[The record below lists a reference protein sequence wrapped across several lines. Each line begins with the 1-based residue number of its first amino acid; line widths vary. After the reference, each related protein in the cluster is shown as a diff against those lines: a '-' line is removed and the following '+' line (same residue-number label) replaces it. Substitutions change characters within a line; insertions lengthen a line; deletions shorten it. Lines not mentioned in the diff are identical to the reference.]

1 MRRGAAAL
9 RDGVRRVNRAPAL
22 VAATCGVTLLI
33 ALPLSIALRGML
45 EAHLGHSI
53 AAEAVA
59 SRADYGWWREFEG
72 QATGLGTTFGPSVG
86 GFGAVL
92 RNVSGLLDNQPLAT
106 TIVGATAAWLLIW
119 SFLSGGI
126 IDRLA
131 RDRSTRTSGF
141 FAACGVHV
149 WRLLRLA
156 LIAAVVYYVL
166 FGLVHPWI
174 FDDVYPALT
183 NEVTVERTAFII
195 RLGAYTLFAALLAF
209 FTTLFDYAR
218 IRLVIEERR
227 SALGAFAAGARF
239 VRRHLPSVSFVYLLN
254 AALYLA
260 LIALYG
266 LLAPSVPGH
275 GIALWGALF
284 FGQAYIVMRH
294 YLKLLFYASNCAL
307 FQSALA
313 HTAYT
318 GAPRRAWPESPA
330 VESIIN
336 AEPTTR

>member
-1 MRRGAAAL
+1 M
-9 RDGVRRVNRAPAL
+9 P
-22 VAATCGVTLLI
+22 
-33 ALPLSIALRGML
+33 SI
-45 EAHLGHSI
+45 
-53 AAEAVA
+53 V
-59 SRADYGWWREFEG
+59 
-72 QATGLGTTFGPSVG
+72 

-92 RNVSGLLDNQPLAT
+92 DNLSGLLDNQPLAT

-149 WRLLRLA
+149 WRLLRLG

-183 NEVTVERTAFII
+183 DEVTVERTAFII
-195 RLGAYTLFAALLAF
+195 RLGGYALFAAPARILQR
-209 FTTLFDYAR
+209 LFDYAR
-218 IRLVIEERR
+218 IRIGHRR
-227 SALGAFAAGARF
+227 APQRAGGVCCRGK
-239 VRRHLPSVSFVYLLN
+239 VRPASLPSVSGVYLLN

-266 LLAPSVPGH
+266 LLAPSVPGQ
-275 GIALWGALF
+275 GIALWGALL
-284 FGQAYIVMRH
+284 FGQAYIVVRH
-294 YLKLLFYASNCAL
+294 YLKLLFYASNMRAVPVGARARRL
-307 FQSALA
+307 HGGAEAGLA
-313 HTAYT
+313 
-318 GAPRRAWPESPA
+318 GIPGG
-330 VESIIN
+330 
-336 AEPTTR
+336 